1 MEETM
6 SWTTIDREL
15 CTQCGICMTRCLM
28 NYKEVDGVIT
38 SSASMET
45 CNLCGHCVA
54 LCPTDAITHHK
65 MDMGNFVDLDKGVG
79 YDFDGFKSFVRGR
92 RSHRIFE
99 DRQVPR
105 EHLGK
110 LVDICRYAPTGSNR
124 QTVEITV
131 LQDRDKIQRLSDH
144 TVDFFENRIDE
155 LEKEA
160 REYEAAGKDLPQ
172 TTRSALTMVETLKR
186 VVMAR
191 KFGMEVIF
199 HRAPAVMLFH
209 SPTETSTPKDDC
221 VIASTTVALA
231 ARTLS
236 LETTYIGLFEFVA
249 NRYPPIVRE
258 LDLPAGHRVFSILV
272 LGYPKLKFLRTVDRK
287 PMKARWL

>member
-1 MEETM
+1 
-6 SWTTIDREL
+6 
-15 CTQCGICMTRCLM
+15 
-28 NYKEVDGVIT
+28 
-38 SSASMET
+38 
-45 CNLCGHCVA
+45 
-54 LCPTDAITHHK
+54 
-65 MDMGNFVDLDKGVG
+65 
-79 YDFDGFKSFVRGR
+79 
-92 RSHRIFE
+92 
-99 DRQVPR
+99 
-105 EHLGK
+105 
-110 LVDICRYAPTGSNR
+110 
-124 QTVEITV
+124 
-131 LQDRDKIQRLSDH
+131 RLSDH
-144 TVDFFENRIDE
+144 TVDFFENRIEE

-160 REYEAAGKDLPQ
+160 REYEAEGKDMPQ

-191 KFGMEVIF
+191 KLGMEVIF

-221 VIASTTVALA
+221 VIASTTVSLA
-231 ARTLS
+231 ARTLC

-258 LDLPAGHRVFSILV
+258 LDLPPGHRVFSILV

>member
-1 MEETM
+1 M
-6 SWTTIDREL
+6 SWTSIDQNL
-15 CTQCGICMTRCLM
+15 CTRCGLCSTRCLM
-28 NYKEVDGVIT
+28 NYRETDGVVT
-38 SSASMET
+38 SSASAAT

-54 LCPTDAITHHK
+54 LCPTGAITHHK
-65 MDMGNFVDLDKGVG
+65 MDMENFVELGAETR
-79 YDFDGFKSFVRGR
+79 FDPDRFKLFVRSR
-92 RSHRIFE
+92 RSHRLFE
-99 DRQVPR
+99 DKAVPK
-105 EHLGK
+105 ELLEK

-124 QTVEITV
+124 QTVEITI

-160 REYEAAGKDLPQ
+160 GEYAAAGKDLPQ
-172 TTRSALTMVETLKR
+172 TTKSALTMADTLKR

-209 SPTETSTPKDDC
+209 SPTDTSTPKDDC
-221 VIASTTVALA
+221 VIASTTVTLA

-236 LETTYIGLFEFVA
+236 LETCYIGLFEFVA
-249 NRYPPIVRE
+249 NRYPPIIRE
-258 LDLPAGHRVFSILV
+258 LGLPAGHRVFSILV
-272 LGYPKLKFLRTVDRK
+272 LGYPKLKFLRAVDRK
-287 PMKARWL
+287 PMKVRWL

>member
-1 MEETM
+1 
-6 SWTTIDREL
+6 
-15 CTQCGICMTRCLM
+15 MTRCIM
-28 NYKEVDGVIT
+28 NYKEVDGVMT
-38 SSASMET
+38 SSASMAT

-54 LCPTDAITHHK
+54 LCPTGAITHHK
-65 MDMGNFVDLDKGVG
+65 MDMENFAKVEKGIDLD
-79 YDFDGFKSFVRGR
+79 FEGFRSFVRNR

-110 LVDICRYAPTGSNR
+110 LVDLCRYAPTGSNR

-131 LQDRDKIQRLSDH
+131 IQDPDKIQRLSDH

-160 REYEAAGKDLPQ
+160 REYEEAGRDLPQ
-172 TTRSALTMVETLKR
+172 ITRSALTMVETLKR

-191 KFGMEVIF
+191 QFGMEVIF
-199 HRAPAVMLFH
+199 HRAPVVMLFH

-221 VIASTTVALA
+221 VIASTTVSLA

-249 NRYPPIVRE
+249 NRYPPIVEE
-258 LDLPAGHRVFSILV
+258 LALPKGHKVFSILV
-272 LGYPKLKFLRTVDRK
+272 LGYPKLKFLRAVDRR